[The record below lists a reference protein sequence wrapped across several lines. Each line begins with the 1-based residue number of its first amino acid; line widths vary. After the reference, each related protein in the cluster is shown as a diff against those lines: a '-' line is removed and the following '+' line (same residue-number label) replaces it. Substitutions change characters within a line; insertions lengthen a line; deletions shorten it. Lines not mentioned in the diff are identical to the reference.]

1 MFRFRLLENYRNT
14 VAIGDAL
21 ARLGTQPQR
30 PHPEAPE
37 GEAPVVFGPMSATR
51 TLERLD
57 ELVRTLID
65 REGVTPFDIVLLT
78 PHRRANSSL
87 AEVTELGGV
96 ELTADLFQRGQK
108 LLHAT
113 ISRFK
118 GLEAQVVILL
128 DIDASDP
135 RCGLRERYVGA
146 SRARHA
152 LYVFEKRA
160 GWLARD

>member
-1 MFRFRLLENYRNT
+1 MCTHRQERPVRLIE
-14 VAIGDAL
+14 
-21 ARLGTQPQR
+21 
-30 PHPEAPE
+30 
-37 GEAPVVFGPMSATR
+37 
-51 TLERLD
+51 
-57 ELVRTLID
+57 
-65 REGVTPFDIVLLT
+65 REGVDPFDIVLLT
-78 PHRRANSSL
+78 PHRRANSTL
-87 AEVTELGGV
+87 AAVSELGGV
-96 ELTADLFQRGQK
+96 ELTADLFERGRK

-118 GLEAQVVILL
+118 GLEAQMVILL

-160 GWLARD
+160 GWLAQTQ